1 MSKLSSPAL
10 QGSEKNGPSLDVGDV
25 DTSVHQKDMNTR
37 QVAWVLGI
45 LSLLVGLVLVSLSL
59 SAKQPDRV
67 SITSSVVAWLST
79 QMTSQ
84 NNEDEGDSNTDM
96 ADEESQLEADP
107 FMHDELAELKGQ
119 TCFNYMPGGD
129 NPAARQAFERLFWS
143 EIGDDLKK
151 HALSRMEQCTPFQ
164 AIEQDLIMA
173 TGCTKKQCAQ
183 NDVRFFI
190 DTEANIAMDF
200 QINGHCQSAAEEGFK
215 YNELLCQRNTTDK
228 TVGIES

>member
-1 MSKLSSPAL
+1 MSKWSSPVL
-10 QGSEKNGPSLDVGDV
+10 SGSERKGPSLNVGEV
-25 DTSVHQKDMNTR
+25 NTSVHQKDVNTR
-37 QVAWVLGI
+37 QGAWVLGI
-45 LSLLVGLVLVSLSL
+45 VSLLVGLALVSLSL
-59 SAKQPDRV
+59 AAKQPDRV
-67 SITSSVVAWLST
+67 SITSTVAAWVMSHT
-79 QMTSQ
+79 ASQ
-84 NNEDEGDSNTDM
+84 SDDSDSDADM
-96 ADEESQLEADP
+96 DDEESQLEADP

-129 NPAARQAFERLFWS
+129 NPAARQAFERLFWG

-164 AIEQDLIMA
+164 AIESDLIMA

-228 TVGIES
+228 TVGVES